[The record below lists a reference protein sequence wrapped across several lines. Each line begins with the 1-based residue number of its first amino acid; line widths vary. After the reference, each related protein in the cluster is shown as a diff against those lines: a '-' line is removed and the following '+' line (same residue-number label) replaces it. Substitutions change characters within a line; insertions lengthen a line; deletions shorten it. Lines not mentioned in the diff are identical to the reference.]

1 MALLEKKN
9 TYESG
14 KMSQLYTWIWLF
26 VCVKNELSIW
36 NEFLSENVIVRN
48 NNLIKMHLYK
58 PERKEIYVD
67 KFEFISALCCNFL
80 H

>member
-26 VCVKNELSIW
+26 ACVKNELSTW
-36 NEFLSENVIVRN
+36 SEFLSENVIVKN

-58 PERKEIYVD
+58 PERKEICVD
-67 KFEFISALCCNFL
+67 KLGFISALCCNFL